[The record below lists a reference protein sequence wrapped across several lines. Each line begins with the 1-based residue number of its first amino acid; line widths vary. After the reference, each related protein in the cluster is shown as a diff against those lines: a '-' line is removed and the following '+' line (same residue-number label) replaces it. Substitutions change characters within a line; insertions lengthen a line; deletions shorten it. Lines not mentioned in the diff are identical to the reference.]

1 MGRVKG
7 VRQAVVPSGRRR
19 ARGSLSNPA
28 NRFDARVHE
37 SFDDGWEDEAEEDEA
52 EEVEGVRIDTV
63 ILPDHSR
70 SILVHNDS
78 PDIPFSTSIN
88 PYRGCEHG
96 CSYCFARP
104 SHAYL
109 GLSAGLDFETRI
121 LAKRDAPALLL
132 EAWRKPSYRVQ
143 PIALGPNTDAYQP
156 VERQLGITRALLA
169 LFAAHRHPVGLVTK
183 SELVLRD
190 RDLLSDLGRDGLA
203 HVFVSLTTLD
213 PTLARRMEPRAAS
226 PRGRLRTIRRLAE
239 AGVPVGVLVAPMIPG
254 LNDHELEAI
263 VAAAAEAGATR
274 AGTVLLRL
282 PHDLKALFVEWLEAS
297 YPLRRDRVL
306 GLLRDCRGGAL
317 SDARFGDR
325 MRGQGPYA
333 DLLQRR
339 ATAAARRHG
348 MTREPFA
355 FDLSRFRPPDPAP
368 RDPRQL
374 PLFGRA
380 R

>member
-1 MGRVKG
+1 
-7 VRQAVVPSGRRR
+7 
-19 ARGSLSNPA
+19 
-28 NRFDARVHE
+28 
-37 SFDDGWEDEAEEDEA
+37 
-52 EEVEGVRIDTV
+52 
-63 ILPDHSR
+63 
-70 SILVHNDS
+70 
-78 PDIPFSTSIN
+78 
-88 PYRGCEHG
+88 
-96 CSYCFARP
+96 
-104 SHAYL
+104 
-109 GLSAGLDFETRI
+109 
-121 LAKRDAPALLL
+121 
-132 EAWRKPSYRVQ
+132 
-143 PIALGPNTDAYQP
+143 
-156 VERQLGITRALLA
+156 GI
-169 LFAAHRHPVGLVTK
+169 VTK
-183 SELVLRD
+183 SALVMRD
-190 RDLLSDLGRDGLA
+190 TDILARMAERGLA
-203 HVFVSLTTLD
+203 KVALSVTTLD
-213 PTLARRMEPRAAS
+213 RTLARTMEPRAS
-226 PRGRLRTIRRLAE
+226 TPPKRLEAIRALSE